1 MASSREDR
9 QQPFP
14 TAPPSLSA
22 GDHET
27 QDYYAPRDT
36 SRPLVNQAPY
46 LTPYLGLRAKL
57 SQIWIN
63 RWTILLVLVLVRTLI
78 AIANLDDNLGS
89 ARIQALSACSG
100 VEAAGS
106 AMASMPHF
114 MAQGVNELTATGVE
128 KAVDALMAML
138 MLTVSGVEEMVI
150 FGINMLTS
158 TYVCLITFAVGGS
171 LHAALDLANS
181 MSEFLSKAL
190 GDIGNDLGGIAS
202 TFSEDLNKFVD
213 TLNSIPF
220 VDGSV
225 PKLDISGDIEKLK
238 TLQLPTGLSDS
249 LQTLNQS
256 IPTFQDVKNFTDSL
270 IRIPFEKVKSL
281 INESVSTYQFNRDIF
296 PVPQR
301 EKLSFCTGDDGIDEF
316 FDGLVNL
323 EKLARKVFIA
333 VIIILAIAVCA
344 PMAWWEIKRW
354 RRMQERAA
362 LLNQHALDPLD
373 AVYIASRPHT
383 SSFGIKL
390 ANKFRSVRQQTTVRW
405 AIAYATSPPALF
417 VLSLGIA
424 GLFACLCQYI
434 LLQAIKKEVP
444 ELTNQV
450 SAFAEKIVTSLNNA
464 SEQWALGTNKAIL
477 DTNNKINEDVFGWV
491 NISTTAVNSTLNA
504 FVDGMTKELTDY
516 FGGTPLEAPVK
527 EILNCLITVKIV
539 GIQKALTWVQE
550 NAHIDFPLMPNDTFS
565 LAAAASLTNSDSD
578 DQFLATPGSKSK
590 DDISA
595 AVTKLTSAFESG
607 IRTEAIIS
615 LCIIGLWFLVA
626 FIGFG
631 RLVYFMIRPGRLNP
645 LNRQPFYTEKSNA
658 GGELED
664 GTGSVKRESMAPT
677 YEYAVTSNNG
687 KSTRPEYTLDPRP
700 FPNFQKN
707 ETVRDVGS
715 HNPGVVEPTHLRSSS
730 YGHVG
735 GLTPID
741 EKSQDP
747 FTDQHRR

>member
-1 MASSREDR
+1 MSSSNEDR

-36 SRPLVNQAPY
+36 PRPLVNQAPY

-78 AIANLDDNLGS
+78 AIANLDDNLAS
-89 ARIQALSACSG
+89 ARLQALSACAG

-114 MAQGVNELTATGVE
+114 MSKGVNELTATGVE
-128 KAVDALMAML
+128 KAINGLMAL
-138 MLTVSGVEEMVI
+138 LDLTVTGVEEIVV
-150 FGINMLTS
+150 FVINMLTS

-171 LHAALDLANS
+171 LHAALDLVNS
-181 MSEFLSKAL
+181 LSEFLSKTL
-190 GDIGNDLGGIAS
+190 GDIGNDLGNIANS
-202 TFSEDLNKFVD
+202 FSEDLNKFVD
-213 TLNSIPF
+213 ALNSIPF

-225 PKLDISGDIEKLK
+225 PKLDIGGDIEKLK
-238 TLQLPTGLSDS
+238 TLQLPTDFTDN
-249 LQTLNQS
+249 LQKLNQS

-270 IRIPFEKVKSL
+270 IRLPFEKIKTL
-281 INESVSTYQFNRDIF
+281 INESVSDYEFNRSIF

-316 FDGLVNL
+316 FDGLVDL
-323 EKLARKVFIA
+323 EKLARKIFIA
-333 VIIILAIAVCA
+333 VIILLAIAVCA

-362 LLNQHALDPLD
+362 LLNQQALDPLD

-383 SSFGIKL
+383 SSFGIKI
-390 ANKFRSVRQQTTVRW
+390 ANKFRSIRHQTTVRW
-405 AIAYATSPPALF
+405 AVAYATSPPALF

-477 DTNNKINEDVFGWV
+477 DTNNKINQDVFGWV
-491 NISTTAVNSTLNA
+491 NISTTAVNDTLNA
-504 FVDGMTKELTDY
+504 FVDGMSKEITEV
-516 FGGTPLEAPVK
+516 FGGTPLETPVK
-527 EILNCLITVKIV
+527 EVLNCLLTLKIV
-539 GIQKALTWVQE
+539 GVQKALTWVKD

-595 AVTKLTSAFESG
+595 AVNKLTNAFESG
-607 IRTEAIIS
+607 IRIEAIIS

-626 FIGFG
+626 IIGFG
-631 RLVYFMIRPGRLNP
+631 RLTYSMIRPGRLNP
-645 LNRQPFYTEKSNA
+645 DARQPVYTEKSIGA
-658 GGELED
+658 GEFD
-664 GTGSVKRESMAPT
+664 NGSVKRESMAPT
-677 YEYAVTSNNG
+677 YEYAVTTNNG
-687 KSTRPEYTLDPRP
+687 KSTRPAYTLDPRP

-707 ETVRDVGS
+707 EAVRDVGS